1 MQMGLYTDYSSFL
14 PVSDYLYTLEVSETN
29 PITLAYGGY
38 VNRSRN
44 SYTMDITRMVQTI
57 ADISAQDYMI
67 DVGPSFFESYNPMH
81 RVILNTSTDPS
92 APLPLRV
99 SVTYTLVRRPE

>member
-1 MQMGLYTDYSSFL
+1 
-14 PVSDYLYTLEVSETN
+14 
-29 PITLAYGGY
+29 
-38 VNRSRN
+38 
-44 SYTMDITRMVQTI
+44 MVQTI